1 VTVKVWPAAV
11 SDGLSLPCSDCGML
25 PRWDYQVT
33 EDFWSQWG
41 DGPNVLCLLCLD
53 QRCGG
58 DGLAEA
64 LQEVQWTGTRHTV
77 VLRPSL
83 RHRY

>member
-1 VTVKVWPAAV
+1 MTVKVWPAAV
-11 SDGLSLPCSDCGML
+11 SDGLSLPCSDCGRL
-25 PRWDYQVT
+25 PRWDYHVT
-33 EDFWSQWG
+33 EDFWRRWG
-41 DGPNVLCLLCLD
+41 DGPNVLCLPCLD
-53 QRCGG
+53 KRCGG

-64 LQEVQWTGTRHTV
+64 LEEVQWTGPGHTV